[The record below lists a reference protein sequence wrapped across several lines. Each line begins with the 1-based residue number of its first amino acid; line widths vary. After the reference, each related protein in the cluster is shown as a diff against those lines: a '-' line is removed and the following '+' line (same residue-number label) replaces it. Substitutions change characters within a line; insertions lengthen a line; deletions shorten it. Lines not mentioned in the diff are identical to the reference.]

1 MERLCPRKEFS
12 GEKGLSVWLQIS
24 LSAYRNPTSKLSID
38 INPFT
43 AIKII
48 SISKFFLEHIKFP
61 GEYFRKE
68 KKTTMKVFYGLRN
81 LTNLK
86 SAVYCFTN
94 IYGITNVSECVLLS
108 HMPKVINGPVAG
120 Y

>member
-1 MERLCPRKEFS
+1 
-12 GEKGLSVWLQIS
+12 
-24 LSAYRNPTSKLSID
+24 
-38 INPFT
+38 
-43 AIKII
+43 
-48 SISKFFLEHIKFP
+48 
-61 GEYFRKE
+61 
-68 KKTTMKVFYGLRN
+68 MKVFYGLRN

>member
-1 MERLCPRKEFS
+1 MERLCPGRELS

-24 LSAYRNPTSKLSID
+24 LSAYRDPTSKLSID

-43 AIKII
+43 AIKVI

-68 KKTTMKVFYGLRN
+68 KRQ
-81 LTNLK
+81 
-86 SAVYCFTN
+86 
-94 IYGITNVSECVLLS
+94 
-108 HMPKVINGPVAG
+108 P
-120 Y
+120 

>member
-1 MERLCPRKEFS
+1 MERLCPGRELS
-12 GEKGLSVWLQIS
+12 GEKGLSAWLQIL
-24 LSAYRNPTSKLSID
+24 LSAYRDPTSKLSID

-48 SISKFFLEHIKFP
+48 SISKFFLGAYK
-61 GEYFRKE
+61 GKR
-68 KKTTMKVFYGLRN
+68 TTMKVFYGLRN

-94 IYGITNVSECVLLS
+94 VYGITNVSECVLLS